1 MLKYQKILKELNK
14 IKLDNSY
21 LQRDIFKM
29 KDTLEKIEKF
39 LSEIDTVVQEGLAT
53 MEKVNIRFYRARAK

>member
-29 KDTLEKIEKF
+29 KDTLEKIELITIGTLDLSGFILF
-39 LSEIDTVVQEGLAT
+39 L
-53 MEKVNIRFYRARAK
+53 K